1 MIAPEGAPTIFLS
14 GEAAILQEVRNLIG
28 GFIAA
33 FIFAQFISVGGFFFQ
48 IEWGY
53 VMAFAFFIMMMFAR
67 PQGLF
72 GTRG

>member
-1 MIAPEGAPTIFLS
+1 MGGL
-14 GEAAILQEVRNLIG
+14 GNLVG

-33 FIFAQFISVGGFFFQ
+33 FIFAQFISVGGFFFH

-67 PQGLF
+67 PQGLL